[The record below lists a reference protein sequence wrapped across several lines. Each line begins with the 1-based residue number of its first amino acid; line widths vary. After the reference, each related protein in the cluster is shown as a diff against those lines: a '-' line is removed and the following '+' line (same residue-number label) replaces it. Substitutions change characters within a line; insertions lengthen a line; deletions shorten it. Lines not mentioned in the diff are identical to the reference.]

1 MSDKR
6 CRRKAA
12 HAAQGSTLRS
22 AFQAGLEALRL
33 ESGLSRREFAEQLGI
48 PRSSYFHLMT
58 SAANPSLD
66 YIELIAERA
75 GIDPLRL
82 LHRQVSPTAGRRAG
96 IDDGCEIVKGETGHD
111 GAFYSVFER
120 SGNRFA

>member
-6 CRRKAA
+6 RCRKAA
-12 HAAQGSTLRS
+12 HAAQGSTLRR
-22 AFQAGLEALRL
+22 AFQVGLEALRL

-58 SAANPSLD
+58 AAANPSLD

-75 GIDPLRL
+75 GVDPLRL
-82 LHRQVSPTAGRRAG
+82 LRQLAHSTGTRRPD
-96 IDDGCEIVKGETGHD
+96 I
-111 GAFYSVFER
+111 R
-120 SGNRFA
+120 NNRATR

>member
-1 MSDKR
+1 MSEQR

-12 HAAQGSTLRS
+12 HAAQGNTLQR

-33 ESGLSRREFAEQLGI
+33 ESGLSRREFAERLRI

-58 SAANPSLD
+58 AAANPSLD

-75 GIDPLRL
+75 GIDPLKL
-82 LHRQVSPTAGRRAG
+82 LRQMGGPPAGRHPVIRDTRA
-96 IDDGCEIVKGETGHD
+96 
-111 GAFYSVFER
+111 AR
-120 SGNRFA
+120 

>member
-1 MSDKR
+1 MSDGR
-6 CRRKAA
+6 TAIPPT
-12 HAAQGSTLRS
+12 QSSTLRR
-22 AFQAGLEALRL
+22 AFQAGLEELRV
-33 ESGLSRREFAEQLGI
+33 EFGLSRREFAEHLGI

-82 LHRQVSPTAGRRAG
+82 LHRQGCPTAGRRAD
-96 IDDGCEIVKGETGHD
+96 IRDTRT
-111 GAFYSVFER
+111 AR
-120 SGNRFA
+120 

>member
-1 MSDKR
+1 MSEQR

-12 HAAQGSTLRS
+12 HAAQGSTLRR
-22 AFQAGLEALRL
+22 AFQAGLEGLRV
-33 ESGLSRREFAEQLGI
+33 ESGLSRREFAERLGI

-75 GIDPLRL
+75 GIDPLKLLRRL
-82 LHRQVSPTAGRRAG
+82 GGRAAG
-96 IDDGCEIVKGETGHD
+96 
-111 GAFYSVFER
+111 ER
-120 SGNRFA
+120 PDIREARSAR

>member
-1 MSDKR
+1 MSEQR

-12 HAAQGSTLRS
+12 HAAEGSTLRR
-22 AFQAGLEALRL
+22 AFQAGLERLRV
-33 ESGLSRREFAEQLGI
+33 ESGLSRREFAEWLGI

-82 LHRQVSPTAGRRAG
+82 LRRLASPAAVGRSDMRDARAA
-96 IDDGCEIVKGETGHD
+96 K
-111 GAFYSVFER
+111 
-120 SGNRFA
+120 

>member
-1 MSDKR
+1 MPPKG
-6 CRRKAA
+6 CPRRARQHLTA
-12 HAAQGSTLRS
+12 GVSGGVEGLRV
-22 AFQAGLEALRL
+22 
-33 ESGLSRREFAEQLGI
+33 ESGLSRREFAKRLGI

-82 LHRQVSPTAGRRAG
+82 LRRLGSPAAGGRPEIRDTRA
-96 IDDGCEIVKGETGHD
+96 
-111 GAFYSVFER
+111 AR
-120 SGNRFA
+120 

>member
-1 MSDKR
+1 MGEKQ

-12 HAAQGSTLRS
+12 HAAEGSTLRR
-22 AFQAGLEALRL
+22 AFQAGLEELRVG
-33 ESGLSRREFAEQLGI
+33 SGLSRREFAERLGI

-75 GIDPLRL
+75 GIDPLKL
-82 LHRQVSPTAGRRAG
+82 LHQQGSPTAGRRAD
-96 IDDGCEIVKGETGHD
+96 IRD
-111 GAFYSVFER
+111 AR
-120 SGNRFA
+120 AAR